1 MEIEIT
7 ENKVKD
13 SDKVLSLLEQSGSII
28 SDDNVIYRV
37 SQDVF
42 LVETNKGDDK
52 IIRFYNKYGNLF
64 AFDEFPSTIRTNN
77 KFDQLNQDYNHAKFV
92 LMMRSIY
99 AEATMFHVKKKL
111 DHINNLIKE
120 THVITRFPSEE
131 GIIMKNVDKVIYH
144 LEHLY
149 LIGKLAEFNAI
160 KSENENGNVSGKEE
174 AKE

>member
-13 SDKVLSLLEQSGSII
+13 SDKVLSLLDQSGSIV
-28 SDDNVIYRV
+28 SDNHIIYRV
-37 SQDVF
+37 NPNVF
-42 LVETNKGDDK
+42 LVETNQGESKT
-52 IIRFYNKYGNLF
+52 IRFYNKYGNLF

-77 KFDQLNQDYNHAKFV
+77 KFDQVSSDYNHAKFV

-111 DHINNLIKE
+111 DHINNLIRE
-120 THVITRFPSEE
+120 THVIKLFPSEE

-149 LIGKLAEFNAI
+149 LIGKL
-160 KSENENGNVSGKEE
+160 SEHDQKQVSGDGKEE
-174 AKE
+174 AH